1 MVDSSIIP
9 KVDSSKS
16 NLTVGGVVGENR
28 ENANVTGVQVKV
40 GAATNTSVLIR
51 FKDYQY
57 LGGIVGENSGTVSNA
72 AFSGTIEEKNGSA
85 GNCYGGIAGINMPGA
100 ELKNCSV
107 GKITMTINGVYTA
120 TSTSTAAQK
129 EALADRLRLEIVDV
143 AQIPV
148 DLKAVGM
155 INRELAEKNLIL
167 PVSVK
172 DHSMVLV
179 TNDPLNYFALEEVR
193 QQTGCHLEIQLSEE
207 APLKKAVSYYYAEVH
222 ARKAAK
228 QANVGFSTTDVDEL
242 EIENLDNPDE
252 APIIQLLNSLIER
265 AIKAEASDIHIEP
278 FEHETNVRMRI
289 DGVVSEYVKIQKNI
303 HGPLIAR
310 IKILANLDI
319 AEKRIP
325 QDGHFRV
332 ALGDGQQVNIRVS
345 VLPTVFGEKA
355 VLRIM
360 AATSHLD
367 HADHFGMDE
376 YSYNLFRPLLDYP
389 NGIIYIT
396 GPTGSGKSTT
406 LYMILDYL
414 SGRQVNISTIEDP
427 VEKNLPGINQTQ
439 VNPTAGLTFDVGLRA
454 LMRQDPDIIMVG
466 ETRDGETAGTSVR
479 AAITGHMVLST
490 LHTNDA
496 VSSIVRLEDMG
507 VETYLVANSL
517 VGLIAQRLLRKVCP
531 NCAKEVETTEQ
542 ERILLGEDVRTVKRG
557 MGCSQCNH
565 TGYRGRI
572 AVHEILAINQDIRR
586 MIMEHQSV
594 ENITKYAREHQ
605 HMRTLKECGLIL
617 VKEGVT
623 TPEEL
628 MKISYE

>member
-1 MVDSSIIP
+1 MRT
-9 KVDSSKS
+9 
-16 NLTVGGVVGENR
+16 NLRIGEVL
-28 ENANVTGVQVKV
+28 EDKGYVTGEQISQALAYQKEHRDKRVGQILMELGFVTENQV
-40 GAATNTSVLIR
+40 L
-51 FKDYQY
+51 
-57 LGGIVGENSGTVSNA
+57 
-72 AFSGTIEEKNGSA
+72 
-85 GNCYGGIAGINMPGA
+85 
-100 ELKNCSV
+100 
-107 GKITMTINGVYTA
+107 
-120 TSTSTAAQK
+120 
-129 EALADRLRLEIVDV
+129 EALADRLHLEIVDV
-143 AQIPV
+143 AQLPV
-148 DLKAVGM
+148 DLTAVGM
-155 INRELAEKNLIL
+155 ISRELAEKNLIL

-172 DHSMVLV
+172 DHNMVLV

-193 QQTGCHLEIQLSEE
+193 QQTGCQLEIQLSEE
-207 APLKKAVSYYYAEVH
+207 EPLKKAVSYYYAEVN

-228 QANVGFSTTDVDEL
+228 KANVGFSTTSAEEL

-278 FEHETNVRMRI
+278 FEQETNVRMRI
-289 DGVVSEYVKIQKNI
+289 DGVISEYVKIQKNI

-332 ALGDGQQVNIRVS
+332 ALGEGQVNIRVS
-345 VLPTVFGEKA
+345 ILPTVFGEKA

-360 AATSHLD
+360 AATTHMD
-367 HADHFGMDE
+367 HADHFGMDA
-376 YSYNLFRPLLDYP
+376 YSYELFRPLLDYP

-406 LYMILDYL
+406 LYMVLDYL

-427 VEKNLPGINQTQ
+427 VEKNLMGINQTQ

-517 VGLIAQRLLRKVCP
+517 VGLVAQRLLRKVCP

-542 ERILLGEDVRTVKRG
+542 ERIFLGEDVKTVKRG

-565 TGYRGRI
+565 TGYKGRI
-572 AVHEILAINQDIRR
+572 AVHEILGINQDIRR
-586 MIMEHQSV
+586 MIMEHESV
-594 ENITKYAREHQ
+594 ENITRYAKEHQ
-605 HMRTLKECGLIL
+605 HMRTLKESGLIL
-617 VKEGVT
+617 VKEGIT